1 MKQLFDTVKS
11 LCAAMDTLTSN
22 MNNMMKTVSQISTTL
37 FQLCR
42 KSLDILLERT
52 LEKW

>member
-22 MNNMMKTVSQISTTL
+22 MNNMMKTVGQSNINHVNPTVSEVLRNTI
-37 FQLCR
+37 R
-42 KSLDILLERT
+42 EDVR
-52 LEKW
+52 